1 VAVIRDPDL
10 PVGSG
15 QYGAMQSVA
24 PSIGVELKPVNMRD
38 PTEIERGI
46 ATIARSPNGGIV
58 VSGSPFA
65 SKYRE
70 LIMTCRAGT
79 ARRHTRGQRRAAK
92 WLLIQLLF

>member
-1 VAVIRDPDL
+1 
-10 PVGSG
+10 
-15 QYGAMQSVA
+15 MQSVA

-58 VSGSPFA
+58 VTGSPFA

-70 LIMTCRAGT
+70 LIMTCRSLVLGVGT
-79 ARRHTRGQRRAAK
+79 LGGKGERPSGC
-92 WLLIQLLF
+92 